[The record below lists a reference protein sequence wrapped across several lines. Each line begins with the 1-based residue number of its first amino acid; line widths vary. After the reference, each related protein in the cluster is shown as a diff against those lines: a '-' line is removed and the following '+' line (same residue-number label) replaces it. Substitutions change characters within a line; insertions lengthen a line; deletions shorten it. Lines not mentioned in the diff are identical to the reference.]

1 MQYTSGSTA
10 NPRGVVL
17 SMRNVT
23 ENVDQIIRNYF
34 RHEGG
39 APRLP
44 SSVVSWL
51 PLYHDMGLMVGLFIP
66 LFVGCPVI
74 LTSPEAFIRKPARWM
89 QLLAKHQA
97 PFSAAP
103 NFAFDLAVAK
113 TSEEDMAGLDLG
125 HVNTIINGAE
135 QVQPNT
141 ITKFLRRFRPYN
153 LMPAA
158 VKPSYGMAEA
168 VVYLATTKAGSPPTS
183 TEFDADSLARGHA
196 ELSTFE
202 TERATRL
209 IRYHSDDK
217 EPLLR
222 IVDPDSNIEL
232 GPGRIGEIWIH
243 GKNVSTGYHNAD
255 DALNRDKF
263 QASIREASAGT
274 PRSPWLRTGDL
285 GFIVGDEFYIV
296 GRMKD
301 LIIQDGVNHYPDDI
315 ETTVKEFTGG
325 RVAAFSV
332 SDDGV
337 EHLVIAAEV
346 RTEHGPD
353 KVTIMD
359 FSTIKRL
366 VVSALSKL
374 HGLHVTDFL
383 LVPPGALPKTT
394 SGKISRAACAKQY
407 GANKLQRSSNVPMT
421 DGSVTADK
429 LQKWFRE
436 YLSTHIECHPN
447 EVSLDVPIRDL
458 GLKSIDVLAIPGDLG
473 DRFGFC
479 IPDLAVWDN
488 PSAND
493 LIDSLLNQRSADSL
507 RESHGH
513 ADRNTQ
519 GRGSINE
526 PVAVIG
532 VGCRFPGDI
541 DGPERLWDFLTEKK
555 CAITAYPDR
564 GFTNAGTFAESG
576 GFLKDVAGFDNRFF
590 DIPPDEA
597 LRMDPQQRLLL
608 EVSWE
613 ALEHAGIIPESLR
626 LSRTG
631 VFVGVS
637 STDYVRLVSASAQQK
652 STIWDNTGGSSSI
665 IANRISYF
673 LDIQGPSIV
682 IDTACSSS
690 LVAVHLACRSLSTWD
705 CDIAL
710 VGGTNVL
717 ISPEPWGGFREAG
730 ILSQT
735 GCCHAFDKSADGM
748 VRGEGC
754 GVIVLQRLS
763 DARLEG
769 RRILAILTGSAVNQD
784 GKSNG
789 IMAPNPSA
797 QIGVLE
803 NACKSAR
810 VDPLEIGY
818 VEAHGTGTS
827 LGDRIEAHALG
838 MVFGRKRPGSGPLMI
853 GSIKPNIGHLEG
865 AAGIAGLIKA
875 VLMVERGS
883 LLPSGGFTEPNPAI
897 PFTELGLRVVD
908 ELQEWPVVA
917 GRPRRAGVSS
927 FGFGGTNAHVIVEE
941 AGSVGADTVSGR
953 ADVGGSGGGVVA
965 WVISGKTASALAAQ
979 AGRLGRYVRARPA
992 LDVVDVGY
1000 SLVSTRSVFDHRAVV
1015 VGQTR
1020 DELLA
1025 GLAGVVAG
1033 RPEAGVVCG
1042 VGKPAGKT
1050 AFVFAGQG
1058 SQWLGM
1064 GSELYAAYP
1073 VFAEALDAVVDELD
1087 RHLRYPLRDVIWGH
1101 DQDLLNTTEFAQPAL
1116 FAVEVALY
1124 RLLMSWGVRPGLVLG
1139 HSVGEL
1145 AAAHV
1150 AGALCLPDA
1159 AMLVAARGRLMQALP
1174 AGGAMFAVQARED
1187 EVAPMLGH
1195 DVSIA
1200 AVNGPASVVISGA
1213 HDAVSAIADR
1223 LRGQGRRVH
1232 RLAVSHAFH
1241 SALMEP
1247 MIAEFTAVAAELS
1260 VGLPTIPVISNVT
1273 GQLVADDFASAD
1285 YWARHIR
1292 AVVRFGDSVR
1302 SAHCAGASRFIEVG
1316 PGGGLTSLIEASLA
1330 DAQIVSVPTL
1340 RKDRPE
1346 PVSVMTAAAQ
1356 GFVSGMGLDWASVF
1370 SGYRPKRVELP
1381 TYAFQHQKFWLA
1393 PAPSVSDPTA
1403 AGQIGASDGGAE
1415 LLASSGF
1422 AARLAGRS
1430 ADEQLAAAIEVVCEH
1445 AAAVLG
1451 RDGAA
1456 GLDAGQAFAD
1466 SGFNSLSAVEL
1477 RNRLTAV
1484 TAVTLPATAIFDHPT
1499 PTELAQYLI
1508 TQIDGH
1514 GSSAAAAANPA
1525 ERIDALTDL
1534 FLQAC
1539 DAGRDADGWK
1549 MVALA
1554 SNTRERMSSPVRNN
1568 VSKNVALLADGISD
1582 VVVICIPT
1590 LTVLSDQREYRDI
1603 ANAMTGRHSVYSLT
1617 LPGFDSS
1624 DALPQNAD
1632 MIVETVSNAI
1642 IDVVGGSC
1650 RFVLSGYSS
1659 GGVLAYAL
1667 CSHLSVKHQRNPL
1680 GVALI
1685 DTYLP
1690 SQIANPS
1697 MNEGFSPN
1705 DTGKG
1710 LSREVIRVARMLN
1723 RLTAT
1728 RLTAAATYAAIF
1740 QAWEPGRSMAPVL
1753 NIVAKDRI
1761 ATVENLRE
1769 ERINRWRT
1777 AAAEAAYSVAEVPGD
1792 HFGMMSTSSEA
1803 IATEIHDWISGLVR
1817 GPHR

>member
-1 MQYTSGSTA
+1 
-10 NPRGVVL
+10 
-17 SMRNVT
+17 
-23 ENVDQIIRNYF
+23 
-34 RHEGG
+34 
-39 APRLP
+39 
-44 SSVVSWL
+44 
-51 PLYHDMGLMVGLFIP
+51 
-66 LFVGCPVI
+66 
-74 LTSPEAFIRKPARWM
+74 
-89 QLLAKHQA
+89 
-97 PFSAAP
+97 
-103 NFAFDLAVAK
+103 
-113 TSEEDMAGLDLG
+113 
-125 HVNTIINGAE
+125 
-135 QVQPNT
+135 
-141 ITKFLRRFRPYN
+141 
-153 LMPAA
+153 
-158 VKPSYGMAEA
+158 
-168 VVYLATTKAGSPPTS
+168 
-183 TEFDADSLARGHA
+183 
-196 ELSTFE
+196 
-202 TERATRL
+202 
-209 IRYHSDDK
+209 
-217 EPLLR
+217 
-222 IVDPDSNIEL
+222 
-232 GPGRIGEIWIH
+232 
-243 GKNVSTGYHNAD
+243 
-255 DALNRDKF
+255 
-263 QASIREASAGT
+263 
-274 PRSPWLRTGDL
+274 
-285 GFIVGDEFYIV
+285 
-296 GRMKD
+296 
-301 LIIQDGVNHYPDDI
+301 
-315 ETTVKEFTGG
+315 
-325 RVAAFSV
+325 
-332 SDDGV
+332 
-337 EHLVIAAEV
+337 
-346 RTEHGPD
+346 
-353 KVTIMD
+353 
-359 FSTIKRL
+359 
-366 VVSALSKL
+366 
-374 HGLHVTDFL
+374 
-383 LVPPGALPKTT
+383 
-394 SGKISRAACAKQY
+394 
-407 GANKLQRSSNVPMT
+407 MT

-436 YLSTHIECHPN
+436 YVSTHIECHPN

-541 DGPERLWDFLTEKK
+541 DGRERLWDFLTEKK

-673 LDIQGPSIV
+673 LDIQGPPIV

-1817 GPHR
+1817 GPHP

>member
-1 MQYTSGSTA
+1 
-10 NPRGVVL
+10 
-17 SMRNVT
+17 
-23 ENVDQIIRNYF
+23 
-34 RHEGG
+34 
-39 APRLP
+39 
-44 SSVVSWL
+44 
-51 PLYHDMGLMVGLFIP
+51 
-66 LFVGCPVI
+66 
-74 LTSPEAFIRKPARWM
+74 
-89 QLLAKHQA
+89 
-97 PFSAAP
+97 
-103 NFAFDLAVAK
+103 
-113 TSEEDMAGLDLG
+113 
-125 HVNTIINGAE
+125 
-135 QVQPNT
+135 
-141 ITKFLRRFRPYN
+141 
-153 LMPAA
+153 
-158 VKPSYGMAEA
+158 
-168 VVYLATTKAGSPPTS
+168 
-183 TEFDADSLARGHA
+183 
-196 ELSTFE
+196 
-202 TERATRL
+202 
-209 IRYHSDDK
+209 
-217 EPLLR
+217 
-222 IVDPDSNIEL
+222 
-232 GPGRIGEIWIH
+232 
-243 GKNVSTGYHNAD
+243 
-255 DALNRDKF
+255 
-263 QASIREASAGT
+263 
-274 PRSPWLRTGDL
+274 
-285 GFIVGDEFYIV
+285 
-296 GRMKD
+296 
-301 LIIQDGVNHYPDDI
+301 
-315 ETTVKEFTGG
+315 
-325 RVAAFSV
+325 
-332 SDDGV
+332 
-337 EHLVIAAEV
+337 
-346 RTEHGPD
+346 
-353 KVTIMD
+353 
-359 FSTIKRL
+359 
-366 VVSALSKL
+366 
-374 HGLHVTDFL
+374 
-383 LVPPGALPKTT
+383 
-394 SGKISRAACAKQY
+394 
-407 GANKLQRSSNVPMT
+407 MT

-436 YLSTHIECHPN
+436 YVSTHIECHPN

-673 LDIQGPSIV
+673 LDIQGPPIV

-992 LDVVDVGY
+992 LDVVDVGH

-1817 GPHR
+1817 GPHP

>member
-1 MQYTSGSTA
+1 
-10 NPRGVVL
+10 
-17 SMRNVT
+17 
-23 ENVDQIIRNYF
+23 
-34 RHEGG
+34 
-39 APRLP
+39 
-44 SSVVSWL
+44 
-51 PLYHDMGLMVGLFIP
+51 
-66 LFVGCPVI
+66 
-74 LTSPEAFIRKPARWM
+74 
-89 QLLAKHQA
+89 
-97 PFSAAP
+97 
-103 NFAFDLAVAK
+103 
-113 TSEEDMAGLDLG
+113 
-125 HVNTIINGAE
+125 
-135 QVQPNT
+135 
-141 ITKFLRRFRPYN
+141 
-153 LMPAA
+153 
-158 VKPSYGMAEA
+158 
-168 VVYLATTKAGSPPTS
+168 
-183 TEFDADSLARGHA
+183 
-196 ELSTFE
+196 
-202 TERATRL
+202 
-209 IRYHSDDK
+209 
-217 EPLLR
+217 
-222 IVDPDSNIEL
+222 
-232 GPGRIGEIWIH
+232 
-243 GKNVSTGYHNAD
+243 
-255 DALNRDKF
+255 
-263 QASIREASAGT
+263 
-274 PRSPWLRTGDL
+274 
-285 GFIVGDEFYIV
+285 
-296 GRMKD
+296 
-301 LIIQDGVNHYPDDI
+301 
-315 ETTVKEFTGG
+315 
-325 RVAAFSV
+325 
-332 SDDGV
+332 
-337 EHLVIAAEV
+337 
-346 RTEHGPD
+346 
-353 KVTIMD
+353 
-359 FSTIKRL
+359 
-366 VVSALSKL
+366 
-374 HGLHVTDFL
+374 
-383 LVPPGALPKTT
+383 
-394 SGKISRAACAKQY
+394 
-407 GANKLQRSSNVPMT
+407 
-421 DGSVTADK
+421 
-429 LQKWFRE
+429 
-436 YLSTHIECHPN
+436 
-447 EVSLDVPIRDL
+447 
-458 GLKSIDVLAIPGDLG
+458 
-473 DRFGFC
+473 
-479 IPDLAVWDN
+479 
-488 PSAND
+488 
-493 LIDSLLNQRSADSL
+493 
-507 RESHGH
+507 
-513 ADRNTQ
+513 
-519 GRGSINE
+519 
-526 PVAVIG
+526 
-532 VGCRFPGDI
+532 
-541 DGPERLWDFLTEKK
+541 
-555 CAITAYPDR
+555 
-564 GFTNAGTFAESG
+564 
-576 GFLKDVAGFDNRFF
+576 
-590 DIPPDEA
+590 
-597 LRMDPQQRLLL
+597 MDPQQRLLL

-1124 RLLMSWGVRPGLVLG
+1124 RLVMSWGVRPGLVLG

-1525 ERIDALTDL
+1525 ERIDALTDV

-1817 GPHR
+1817 GPHP

>member
-1 MQYTSGSTA
+1 
-10 NPRGVVL
+10 
-17 SMRNVT
+17 
-23 ENVDQIIRNYF
+23 
-34 RHEGG
+34 
-39 APRLP
+39 
-44 SSVVSWL
+44 
-51 PLYHDMGLMVGLFIP
+51 
-66 LFVGCPVI
+66 
-74 LTSPEAFIRKPARWM
+74 
-89 QLLAKHQA
+89 
-97 PFSAAP
+97 
-103 NFAFDLAVAK
+103 
-113 TSEEDMAGLDLG
+113 
-125 HVNTIINGAE
+125 
-135 QVQPNT
+135 
-141 ITKFLRRFRPYN
+141 
-153 LMPAA
+153 
-158 VKPSYGMAEA
+158 
-168 VVYLATTKAGSPPTS
+168 
-183 TEFDADSLARGHA
+183 
-196 ELSTFE
+196 
-202 TERATRL
+202 
-209 IRYHSDDK
+209 
-217 EPLLR
+217 
-222 IVDPDSNIEL
+222 
-232 GPGRIGEIWIH
+232 
-243 GKNVSTGYHNAD
+243 
-255 DALNRDKF
+255 
-263 QASIREASAGT
+263 
-274 PRSPWLRTGDL
+274 
-285 GFIVGDEFYIV
+285 
-296 GRMKD
+296 
-301 LIIQDGVNHYPDDI
+301 
-315 ETTVKEFTGG
+315 
-325 RVAAFSV
+325 
-332 SDDGV
+332 
-337 EHLVIAAEV
+337 
-346 RTEHGPD
+346 
-353 KVTIMD
+353 
-359 FSTIKRL
+359 
-366 VVSALSKL
+366 
-374 HGLHVTDFL
+374 
-383 LVPPGALPKTT
+383 
-394 SGKISRAACAKQY
+394 
-407 GANKLQRSSNVPMT
+407 MT

-436 YLSTHIECHPN
+436 YVSTHIECHPN

-1116 FAVEVALY
+1116 FAVEGALY

-1525 ERIDALTDL
+1525 KRIDALTDL

-1817 GPHR
+1817 GPHP

>member
-1 MQYTSGSTA
+1 MVS
-10 NPRGVVL
+10 RVL
-17 SMRNVT
+17 VHAYRV
-23 ENVDQIIRNYF
+23 
-34 RHEGG
+34 
-39 APRLP
+39 
-44 SSVVSWL
+44 SS
-51 PLYHDMGLMVGLFIP
+51 
-66 LFVGCPVI
+66 
-74 LTSPEAFIRKPARWM
+74 
-89 QLLAKHQA
+89 
-97 PFSAAP
+97 
-103 NFAFDLAVAK
+103 
-113 TSEEDMAGLDLG
+113 
-125 HVNTIINGAE
+125 
-135 QVQPNT
+135 
-141 ITKFLRRFRPYN
+141 
-153 LMPAA
+153 
-158 VKPSYGMAEA
+158 
-168 VVYLATTKAGSPPTS
+168 
-183 TEFDADSLARGHA
+183 
-196 ELSTFE
+196 
-202 TERATRL
+202 
-209 IRYHSDDK
+209 
-217 EPLLR
+217 
-222 IVDPDSNIEL
+222 
-232 GPGRIGEIWIH
+232 
-243 GKNVSTGYHNAD
+243 
-255 DALNRDKF
+255 
-263 QASIREASAGT
+263 
-274 PRSPWLRTGDL
+274 
-285 GFIVGDEFYIV
+285 
-296 GRMKD
+296 
-301 LIIQDGVNHYPDDI
+301 
-315 ETTVKEFTGG
+315 
-325 RVAAFSV
+325 
-332 SDDGV
+332 
-337 EHLVIAAEV
+337 
-346 RTEHGPD
+346 
-353 KVTIMD
+353 
-359 FSTIKRL
+359 
-366 VVSALSKL
+366 
-374 HGLHVTDFL
+374 
-383 LVPPGALPKTT
+383 
-394 SGKISRAACAKQY
+394 
-407 GANKLQRSSNVPMT
+407 
-421 DGSVTADK
+421 
-429 LQKWFRE
+429 
-436 YLSTHIECHPN
+436 N

-735 GCCHAFDKSADGM
+735 GCCRAFDKSADGM

-1817 GPHR
+1817 GPHP

>member
-1 MQYTSGSTA
+1 
-10 NPRGVVL
+10 
-17 SMRNVT
+17 
-23 ENVDQIIRNYF
+23 
-34 RHEGG
+34 
-39 APRLP
+39 
-44 SSVVSWL
+44 
-51 PLYHDMGLMVGLFIP
+51 
-66 LFVGCPVI
+66 
-74 LTSPEAFIRKPARWM
+74 
-89 QLLAKHQA
+89 
-97 PFSAAP
+97 
-103 NFAFDLAVAK
+103 
-113 TSEEDMAGLDLG
+113 
-125 HVNTIINGAE
+125 
-135 QVQPNT
+135 
-141 ITKFLRRFRPYN
+141 
-153 LMPAA
+153 
-158 VKPSYGMAEA
+158 
-168 VVYLATTKAGSPPTS
+168 
-183 TEFDADSLARGHA
+183 
-196 ELSTFE
+196 
-202 TERATRL
+202 
-209 IRYHSDDK
+209 
-217 EPLLR
+217 
-222 IVDPDSNIEL
+222 
-232 GPGRIGEIWIH
+232 
-243 GKNVSTGYHNAD
+243 
-255 DALNRDKF
+255 
-263 QASIREASAGT
+263 
-274 PRSPWLRTGDL
+274 
-285 GFIVGDEFYIV
+285 
-296 GRMKD
+296 
-301 LIIQDGVNHYPDDI
+301 
-315 ETTVKEFTGG
+315 
-325 RVAAFSV
+325 
-332 SDDGV
+332 
-337 EHLVIAAEV
+337 
-346 RTEHGPD
+346 
-353 KVTIMD
+353 
-359 FSTIKRL
+359 
-366 VVSALSKL
+366 
-374 HGLHVTDFL
+374 
-383 LVPPGALPKTT
+383 
-394 SGKISRAACAKQY
+394 
-407 GANKLQRSSNVPMT
+407 MT

-1393 PAPSVSDPTA
+1393 PAPPVSDPTA

-1817 GPHR
+1817 GPHP

>member
-1 MQYTSGSTA
+1 
-10 NPRGVVL
+10 
-17 SMRNVT
+17 
-23 ENVDQIIRNYF
+23 
-34 RHEGG
+34 
-39 APRLP
+39 
-44 SSVVSWL
+44 
-51 PLYHDMGLMVGLFIP
+51 
-66 LFVGCPVI
+66 
-74 LTSPEAFIRKPARWM
+74 
-89 QLLAKHQA
+89 
-97 PFSAAP
+97 
-103 NFAFDLAVAK
+103 
-113 TSEEDMAGLDLG
+113 
-125 HVNTIINGAE
+125 
-135 QVQPNT
+135 
-141 ITKFLRRFRPYN
+141 
-153 LMPAA
+153 
-158 VKPSYGMAEA
+158 
-168 VVYLATTKAGSPPTS
+168 
-183 TEFDADSLARGHA
+183 
-196 ELSTFE
+196 
-202 TERATRL
+202 
-209 IRYHSDDK
+209 
-217 EPLLR
+217 
-222 IVDPDSNIEL
+222 
-232 GPGRIGEIWIH
+232 
-243 GKNVSTGYHNAD
+243 
-255 DALNRDKF
+255 
-263 QASIREASAGT
+263 
-274 PRSPWLRTGDL
+274 
-285 GFIVGDEFYIV
+285 
-296 GRMKD
+296 
-301 LIIQDGVNHYPDDI
+301 
-315 ETTVKEFTGG
+315 
-325 RVAAFSV
+325 
-332 SDDGV
+332 
-337 EHLVIAAEV
+337 
-346 RTEHGPD
+346 
-353 KVTIMD
+353 
-359 FSTIKRL
+359 
-366 VVSALSKL
+366 
-374 HGLHVTDFL
+374 
-383 LVPPGALPKTT
+383 
-394 SGKISRAACAKQY
+394 
-407 GANKLQRSSNVPMT
+407 MT

-436 YLSTHIECHPN
+436 YVSTHIECHPN

-673 LDIQGPSIV
+673 LDIQGPPIV

-1195 DVSIA
+1195 YVSIA

-1817 GPHR
+1817 GPHP

>member
-1 MQYTSGSTA
+1 
-10 NPRGVVL
+10 
-17 SMRNVT
+17 
-23 ENVDQIIRNYF
+23 
-34 RHEGG
+34 
-39 APRLP
+39 
-44 SSVVSWL
+44 
-51 PLYHDMGLMVGLFIP
+51 
-66 LFVGCPVI
+66 
-74 LTSPEAFIRKPARWM
+74 
-89 QLLAKHQA
+89 
-97 PFSAAP
+97 
-103 NFAFDLAVAK
+103 
-113 TSEEDMAGLDLG
+113 
-125 HVNTIINGAE
+125 
-135 QVQPNT
+135 
-141 ITKFLRRFRPYN
+141 
-153 LMPAA
+153 
-158 VKPSYGMAEA
+158 
-168 VVYLATTKAGSPPTS
+168 
-183 TEFDADSLARGHA
+183 
-196 ELSTFE
+196 
-202 TERATRL
+202 
-209 IRYHSDDK
+209 
-217 EPLLR
+217 
-222 IVDPDSNIEL
+222 
-232 GPGRIGEIWIH
+232 
-243 GKNVSTGYHNAD
+243 
-255 DALNRDKF
+255 
-263 QASIREASAGT
+263 
-274 PRSPWLRTGDL
+274 
-285 GFIVGDEFYIV
+285 
-296 GRMKD
+296 
-301 LIIQDGVNHYPDDI
+301 
-315 ETTVKEFTGG
+315 
-325 RVAAFSV
+325 
-332 SDDGV
+332 
-337 EHLVIAAEV
+337 
-346 RTEHGPD
+346 
-353 KVTIMD
+353 
-359 FSTIKRL
+359 
-366 VVSALSKL
+366 
-374 HGLHVTDFL
+374 
-383 LVPPGALPKTT
+383 
-394 SGKISRAACAKQY
+394 
-407 GANKLQRSSNVPMT
+407 MT

-1124 RLLMSWGVRPGLVLG
+1124 RLVMSWGVRPGLVLG

-1145 AAAHV
+1145 AAA
-1150 AGALCLPDA
+1150 
-1159 AMLVAARGRLMQALP
+1159 
-1174 AGGAMFAVQARED
+1174 
-1187 EVAPMLGH
+1187 
-1195 DVSIA
+1195 
-1200 AVNGPASVVISGA
+1200 
-1213 HDAVSAIADR
+1213 
-1223 LRGQGRRVH
+1223 
-1232 RLAVSHAFH
+1232 
-1241 SALMEP
+1241 
-1247 MIAEFTAVAAELS
+1247 
-1260 VGLPTIPVISNVT
+1260 
-1273 GQLVADDFASAD
+1273 
-1285 YWARHIR
+1285 
-1292 AVVRFGDSVR
+1292 
-1302 SAHCAGASRFIEVG
+1302 
-1316 PGGGLTSLIEASLA
+1316 
-1330 DAQIVSVPTL
+1330 
-1340 RKDRPE
+1340 
-1346 PVSVMTAAAQ
+1346 
-1356 GFVSGMGLDWASVF
+1356 
-1370 SGYRPKRVELP
+1370 
-1381 TYAFQHQKFWLA
+1381 
-1393 PAPSVSDPTA
+1393 
-1403 AGQIGASDGGAE
+1403 
-1415 LLASSGF
+1415 
-1422 AARLAGRS
+1422 
-1430 ADEQLAAAIEVVCEH
+1430 
-1445 AAAVLG
+1445 
-1451 RDGAA
+1451 
-1456 GLDAGQAFAD
+1456 
-1466 SGFNSLSAVEL
+1466 
-1477 RNRLTAV
+1477 
-1484 TAVTLPATAIFDHPT
+1484 
-1499 PTELAQYLI
+1499 ELAQYLI

-1525 ERIDALTDL
+1525 ERIDALTDV

-1817 GPHR
+1817 GPHP

>member
-1 MQYTSGSTA
+1 
-10 NPRGVVL
+10 
-17 SMRNVT
+17 
-23 ENVDQIIRNYF
+23 
-34 RHEGG
+34 
-39 APRLP
+39 
-44 SSVVSWL
+44 
-51 PLYHDMGLMVGLFIP
+51 
-66 LFVGCPVI
+66 
-74 LTSPEAFIRKPARWM
+74 
-89 QLLAKHQA
+89 
-97 PFSAAP
+97 
-103 NFAFDLAVAK
+103 
-113 TSEEDMAGLDLG
+113 
-125 HVNTIINGAE
+125 
-135 QVQPNT
+135 
-141 ITKFLRRFRPYN
+141 
-153 LMPAA
+153 
-158 VKPSYGMAEA
+158 
-168 VVYLATTKAGSPPTS
+168 
-183 TEFDADSLARGHA
+183 
-196 ELSTFE
+196 
-202 TERATRL
+202 
-209 IRYHSDDK
+209 
-217 EPLLR
+217 
-222 IVDPDSNIEL
+222 
-232 GPGRIGEIWIH
+232 
-243 GKNVSTGYHNAD
+243 
-255 DALNRDKF
+255 
-263 QASIREASAGT
+263 
-274 PRSPWLRTGDL
+274 
-285 GFIVGDEFYIV
+285 
-296 GRMKD
+296 
-301 LIIQDGVNHYPDDI
+301 
-315 ETTVKEFTGG
+315 
-325 RVAAFSV
+325 
-332 SDDGV
+332 
-337 EHLVIAAEV
+337 
-346 RTEHGPD
+346 
-353 KVTIMD
+353 
-359 FSTIKRL
+359 
-366 VVSALSKL
+366 
-374 HGLHVTDFL
+374 
-383 LVPPGALPKTT
+383 
-394 SGKISRAACAKQY
+394 
-407 GANKLQRSSNVPMT
+407 MT

-626 LSRTG
+626 LSCTG

-1817 GPHR
+1817 GPHP

>member
-1 MQYTSGSTA
+1 MVS
-10 NPRGVVL
+10 RVL
-17 SMRNVT
+17 VHAYRV
-23 ENVDQIIRNYF
+23 
-34 RHEGG
+34 
-39 APRLP
+39 
-44 SSVVSWL
+44 SS
-51 PLYHDMGLMVGLFIP
+51 
-66 LFVGCPVI
+66 
-74 LTSPEAFIRKPARWM
+74 
-89 QLLAKHQA
+89 
-97 PFSAAP
+97 
-103 NFAFDLAVAK
+103 
-113 TSEEDMAGLDLG
+113 
-125 HVNTIINGAE
+125 
-135 QVQPNT
+135 
-141 ITKFLRRFRPYN
+141 
-153 LMPAA
+153 
-158 VKPSYGMAEA
+158 
-168 VVYLATTKAGSPPTS
+168 
-183 TEFDADSLARGHA
+183 
-196 ELSTFE
+196 
-202 TERATRL
+202 
-209 IRYHSDDK
+209 
-217 EPLLR
+217 
-222 IVDPDSNIEL
+222 
-232 GPGRIGEIWIH
+232 
-243 GKNVSTGYHNAD
+243 
-255 DALNRDKF
+255 
-263 QASIREASAGT
+263 
-274 PRSPWLRTGDL
+274 
-285 GFIVGDEFYIV
+285 
-296 GRMKD
+296 
-301 LIIQDGVNHYPDDI
+301 
-315 ETTVKEFTGG
+315 
-325 RVAAFSV
+325 
-332 SDDGV
+332 
-337 EHLVIAAEV
+337 
-346 RTEHGPD
+346 
-353 KVTIMD
+353 
-359 FSTIKRL
+359 
-366 VVSALSKL
+366 
-374 HGLHVTDFL
+374 
-383 LVPPGALPKTT
+383 
-394 SGKISRAACAKQY
+394 
-407 GANKLQRSSNVPMT
+407 
-421 DGSVTADK
+421 
-429 LQKWFRE
+429 
-436 YLSTHIECHPN
+436 N

-1159 AMLVAARGRLMQALP
+1159 AMLVAARGRLMQGLP

-1817 GPHR
+1817 GPHP

>member
-1 MQYTSGSTA
+1 
-10 NPRGVVL
+10 
-17 SMRNVT
+17 
-23 ENVDQIIRNYF
+23 
-34 RHEGG
+34 
-39 APRLP
+39 
-44 SSVVSWL
+44 
-51 PLYHDMGLMVGLFIP
+51 
-66 LFVGCPVI
+66 
-74 LTSPEAFIRKPARWM
+74 
-89 QLLAKHQA
+89 
-97 PFSAAP
+97 
-103 NFAFDLAVAK
+103 
-113 TSEEDMAGLDLG
+113 
-125 HVNTIINGAE
+125 
-135 QVQPNT
+135 
-141 ITKFLRRFRPYN
+141 
-153 LMPAA
+153 
-158 VKPSYGMAEA
+158 
-168 VVYLATTKAGSPPTS
+168 
-183 TEFDADSLARGHA
+183 
-196 ELSTFE
+196 
-202 TERATRL
+202 
-209 IRYHSDDK
+209 
-217 EPLLR
+217 
-222 IVDPDSNIEL
+222 
-232 GPGRIGEIWIH
+232 
-243 GKNVSTGYHNAD
+243 
-255 DALNRDKF
+255 
-263 QASIREASAGT
+263 
-274 PRSPWLRTGDL
+274 
-285 GFIVGDEFYIV
+285 
-296 GRMKD
+296 
-301 LIIQDGVNHYPDDI
+301 
-315 ETTVKEFTGG
+315 
-325 RVAAFSV
+325 
-332 SDDGV
+332 
-337 EHLVIAAEV
+337 
-346 RTEHGPD
+346 
-353 KVTIMD
+353 
-359 FSTIKRL
+359 
-366 VVSALSKL
+366 
-374 HGLHVTDFL
+374 
-383 LVPPGALPKTT
+383 
-394 SGKISRAACAKQY
+394 
-407 GANKLQRSSNVPMT
+407 MT

-908 ELQEWPVVA
+908 ELQEWSVVA

-965 WVISGKTASALAAQ
+965 WVISGKKASALAAQ

-1817 GPHR
+1817 GPHP

>member
-1 MQYTSGSTA
+1 
-10 NPRGVVL
+10 
-17 SMRNVT
+17 
-23 ENVDQIIRNYF
+23 
-34 RHEGG
+34 
-39 APRLP
+39 
-44 SSVVSWL
+44 
-51 PLYHDMGLMVGLFIP
+51 
-66 LFVGCPVI
+66 
-74 LTSPEAFIRKPARWM
+74 
-89 QLLAKHQA
+89 
-97 PFSAAP
+97 
-103 NFAFDLAVAK
+103 
-113 TSEEDMAGLDLG
+113 
-125 HVNTIINGAE
+125 
-135 QVQPNT
+135 
-141 ITKFLRRFRPYN
+141 
-153 LMPAA
+153 
-158 VKPSYGMAEA
+158 
-168 VVYLATTKAGSPPTS
+168 
-183 TEFDADSLARGHA
+183 
-196 ELSTFE
+196 
-202 TERATRL
+202 
-209 IRYHSDDK
+209 
-217 EPLLR
+217 
-222 IVDPDSNIEL
+222 
-232 GPGRIGEIWIH
+232 
-243 GKNVSTGYHNAD
+243 
-255 DALNRDKF
+255 
-263 QASIREASAGT
+263 
-274 PRSPWLRTGDL
+274 
-285 GFIVGDEFYIV
+285 
-296 GRMKD
+296 
-301 LIIQDGVNHYPDDI
+301 
-315 ETTVKEFTGG
+315 
-325 RVAAFSV
+325 
-332 SDDGV
+332 
-337 EHLVIAAEV
+337 
-346 RTEHGPD
+346 
-353 KVTIMD
+353 
-359 FSTIKRL
+359 
-366 VVSALSKL
+366 
-374 HGLHVTDFL
+374 
-383 LVPPGALPKTT
+383 
-394 SGKISRAACAKQY
+394 
-407 GANKLQRSSNVPMT
+407 MT

-1667 CSHLSVKHQRNPL
+1667 CSHVSVKHQRNPL

>member
-1 MQYTSGSTA
+1 MVS
-10 NPRGVVL
+10 RVL
-17 SMRNVT
+17 VHAYRV
-23 ENVDQIIRNYF
+23 
-34 RHEGG
+34 
-39 APRLP
+39 
-44 SSVVSWL
+44 SS
-51 PLYHDMGLMVGLFIP
+51 
-66 LFVGCPVI
+66 
-74 LTSPEAFIRKPARWM
+74 
-89 QLLAKHQA
+89 
-97 PFSAAP
+97 
-103 NFAFDLAVAK
+103 
-113 TSEEDMAGLDLG
+113 
-125 HVNTIINGAE
+125 
-135 QVQPNT
+135 
-141 ITKFLRRFRPYN
+141 
-153 LMPAA
+153 
-158 VKPSYGMAEA
+158 
-168 VVYLATTKAGSPPTS
+168 
-183 TEFDADSLARGHA
+183 
-196 ELSTFE
+196 
-202 TERATRL
+202 
-209 IRYHSDDK
+209 
-217 EPLLR
+217 
-222 IVDPDSNIEL
+222 
-232 GPGRIGEIWIH
+232 
-243 GKNVSTGYHNAD
+243 
-255 DALNRDKF
+255 
-263 QASIREASAGT
+263 
-274 PRSPWLRTGDL
+274 
-285 GFIVGDEFYIV
+285 
-296 GRMKD
+296 
-301 LIIQDGVNHYPDDI
+301 
-315 ETTVKEFTGG
+315 
-325 RVAAFSV
+325 
-332 SDDGV
+332 
-337 EHLVIAAEV
+337 
-346 RTEHGPD
+346 
-353 KVTIMD
+353 
-359 FSTIKRL
+359 
-366 VVSALSKL
+366 
-374 HGLHVTDFL
+374 
-383 LVPPGALPKTT
+383 
-394 SGKISRAACAKQY
+394 
-407 GANKLQRSSNVPMT
+407 
-421 DGSVTADK
+421 
-429 LQKWFRE
+429 
-436 YLSTHIECHPN
+436 N

-717 ISPEPWGGFREAG
+717 ISPEPSGGFREAG

-1817 GPHR
+1817 GPHP

>member
-1 MQYTSGSTA
+1 
-10 NPRGVVL
+10 
-17 SMRNVT
+17 
-23 ENVDQIIRNYF
+23 
-34 RHEGG
+34 
-39 APRLP
+39 
-44 SSVVSWL
+44 
-51 PLYHDMGLMVGLFIP
+51 
-66 LFVGCPVI
+66 
-74 LTSPEAFIRKPARWM
+74 
-89 QLLAKHQA
+89 
-97 PFSAAP
+97 
-103 NFAFDLAVAK
+103 
-113 TSEEDMAGLDLG
+113 
-125 HVNTIINGAE
+125 
-135 QVQPNT
+135 
-141 ITKFLRRFRPYN
+141 
-153 LMPAA
+153 
-158 VKPSYGMAEA
+158 
-168 VVYLATTKAGSPPTS
+168 
-183 TEFDADSLARGHA
+183 
-196 ELSTFE
+196 
-202 TERATRL
+202 
-209 IRYHSDDK
+209 
-217 EPLLR
+217 
-222 IVDPDSNIEL
+222 
-232 GPGRIGEIWIH
+232 
-243 GKNVSTGYHNAD
+243 
-255 DALNRDKF
+255 
-263 QASIREASAGT
+263 
-274 PRSPWLRTGDL
+274 
-285 GFIVGDEFYIV
+285 
-296 GRMKD
+296 
-301 LIIQDGVNHYPDDI
+301 
-315 ETTVKEFTGG
+315 
-325 RVAAFSV
+325 
-332 SDDGV
+332 
-337 EHLVIAAEV
+337 
-346 RTEHGPD
+346 
-353 KVTIMD
+353 
-359 FSTIKRL
+359 
-366 VVSALSKL
+366 
-374 HGLHVTDFL
+374 
-383 LVPPGALPKTT
+383 
-394 SGKISRAACAKQY
+394 
-407 GANKLQRSSNVPMT
+407 MT

-1101 DQDLLNTTEFAQPAL
+1101 DQDLLDTTEFAQPAL

-1124 RLLMSWGVRPGLVLG
+1124 RLVMSWGVRPGLVLG

-1525 ERIDALTDL
+1525 ERIDALTDV

-1817 GPHR
+1817 GPHP

>member
-1 MQYTSGSTA
+1 
-10 NPRGVVL
+10 
-17 SMRNVT
+17 
-23 ENVDQIIRNYF
+23 
-34 RHEGG
+34 
-39 APRLP
+39 
-44 SSVVSWL
+44 
-51 PLYHDMGLMVGLFIP
+51 
-66 LFVGCPVI
+66 
-74 LTSPEAFIRKPARWM
+74 
-89 QLLAKHQA
+89 
-97 PFSAAP
+97 
-103 NFAFDLAVAK
+103 
-113 TSEEDMAGLDLG
+113 
-125 HVNTIINGAE
+125 
-135 QVQPNT
+135 
-141 ITKFLRRFRPYN
+141 
-153 LMPAA
+153 
-158 VKPSYGMAEA
+158 
-168 VVYLATTKAGSPPTS
+168 
-183 TEFDADSLARGHA
+183 
-196 ELSTFE
+196 
-202 TERATRL
+202 
-209 IRYHSDDK
+209 
-217 EPLLR
+217 
-222 IVDPDSNIEL
+222 
-232 GPGRIGEIWIH
+232 
-243 GKNVSTGYHNAD
+243 
-255 DALNRDKF
+255 
-263 QASIREASAGT
+263 
-274 PRSPWLRTGDL
+274 
-285 GFIVGDEFYIV
+285 
-296 GRMKD
+296 
-301 LIIQDGVNHYPDDI
+301 
-315 ETTVKEFTGG
+315 
-325 RVAAFSV
+325 
-332 SDDGV
+332 
-337 EHLVIAAEV
+337 
-346 RTEHGPD
+346 
-353 KVTIMD
+353 
-359 FSTIKRL
+359 
-366 VVSALSKL
+366 
-374 HGLHVTDFL
+374 
-383 LVPPGALPKTT
+383 
-394 SGKISRAACAKQY
+394 
-407 GANKLQRSSNVPMT
+407 MT

-436 YLSTHIECHPN
+436 YVSTHIECHPN

-637 STDYVRLVSASAQQK
+637 STDYVWLVSASAQQK

-673 LDIQGPSIV
+673 LDIQGPPIV

-1817 GPHR
+1817 GPHP

>member
-1 MQYTSGSTA
+1 
-10 NPRGVVL
+10 
-17 SMRNVT
+17 
-23 ENVDQIIRNYF
+23 
-34 RHEGG
+34 
-39 APRLP
+39 
-44 SSVVSWL
+44 
-51 PLYHDMGLMVGLFIP
+51 
-66 LFVGCPVI
+66 
-74 LTSPEAFIRKPARWM
+74 
-89 QLLAKHQA
+89 
-97 PFSAAP
+97 
-103 NFAFDLAVAK
+103 
-113 TSEEDMAGLDLG
+113 
-125 HVNTIINGAE
+125 
-135 QVQPNT
+135 
-141 ITKFLRRFRPYN
+141 
-153 LMPAA
+153 
-158 VKPSYGMAEA
+158 
-168 VVYLATTKAGSPPTS
+168 
-183 TEFDADSLARGHA
+183 
-196 ELSTFE
+196 
-202 TERATRL
+202 
-209 IRYHSDDK
+209 
-217 EPLLR
+217 
-222 IVDPDSNIEL
+222 
-232 GPGRIGEIWIH
+232 
-243 GKNVSTGYHNAD
+243 
-255 DALNRDKF
+255 
-263 QASIREASAGT
+263 
-274 PRSPWLRTGDL
+274 
-285 GFIVGDEFYIV
+285 
-296 GRMKD
+296 
-301 LIIQDGVNHYPDDI
+301 
-315 ETTVKEFTGG
+315 
-325 RVAAFSV
+325 
-332 SDDGV
+332 
-337 EHLVIAAEV
+337 
-346 RTEHGPD
+346 
-353 KVTIMD
+353 
-359 FSTIKRL
+359 
-366 VVSALSKL
+366 
-374 HGLHVTDFL
+374 
-383 LVPPGALPKTT
+383 
-394 SGKISRAACAKQY
+394 
-407 GANKLQRSSNVPMT
+407 MT

-436 YLSTHIECHPN
+436 YVSTHIECHPN

-1761 ATVENLRE
+1761 ATVE
-1769 ERINRWRT
+1769 ISPGIPAWRDLPPRRGST
-1777 AAAEAAYSVAEVPGD
+1777 PACCAHEQTRLPSPG
-1792 HFGMMSTSSEA
+1792 GRCA
-1803 IATEIHDWISGLVR
+1803 R
-1817 GPHR
+1817 G

>member
-1 MQYTSGSTA
+1 
-10 NPRGVVL
+10 
-17 SMRNVT
+17 
-23 ENVDQIIRNYF
+23 
-34 RHEGG
+34 
-39 APRLP
+39 
-44 SSVVSWL
+44 
-51 PLYHDMGLMVGLFIP
+51 
-66 LFVGCPVI
+66 
-74 LTSPEAFIRKPARWM
+74 
-89 QLLAKHQA
+89 
-97 PFSAAP
+97 
-103 NFAFDLAVAK
+103 
-113 TSEEDMAGLDLG
+113 
-125 HVNTIINGAE
+125 
-135 QVQPNT
+135 
-141 ITKFLRRFRPYN
+141 
-153 LMPAA
+153 
-158 VKPSYGMAEA
+158 
-168 VVYLATTKAGSPPTS
+168 
-183 TEFDADSLARGHA
+183 
-196 ELSTFE
+196 
-202 TERATRL
+202 
-209 IRYHSDDK
+209 
-217 EPLLR
+217 
-222 IVDPDSNIEL
+222 
-232 GPGRIGEIWIH
+232 
-243 GKNVSTGYHNAD
+243 
-255 DALNRDKF
+255 
-263 QASIREASAGT
+263 
-274 PRSPWLRTGDL
+274 
-285 GFIVGDEFYIV
+285 
-296 GRMKD
+296 
-301 LIIQDGVNHYPDDI
+301 
-315 ETTVKEFTGG
+315 
-325 RVAAFSV
+325 
-332 SDDGV
+332 
-337 EHLVIAAEV
+337 
-346 RTEHGPD
+346 
-353 KVTIMD
+353 
-359 FSTIKRL
+359 
-366 VVSALSKL
+366 
-374 HGLHVTDFL
+374 
-383 LVPPGALPKTT
+383 
-394 SGKISRAACAKQY
+394 
-407 GANKLQRSSNVPMT
+407 MT

-555 CAITAYPDR
+555 CAITAYPDP

-1124 RLLMSWGVRPGLVLG
+1124 RLVMSWGVRPGLVLG

-1525 ERIDALTDL
+1525 ERIDALTDV

-1817 GPHR
+1817 GPHP

>member
-1 MQYTSGSTA
+1 MVS
-10 NPRGVVL
+10 RVL
-17 SMRNVT
+17 VHAYRV
-23 ENVDQIIRNYF
+23 
-34 RHEGG
+34 
-39 APRLP
+39 
-44 SSVVSWL
+44 SS
-51 PLYHDMGLMVGLFIP
+51 
-66 LFVGCPVI
+66 
-74 LTSPEAFIRKPARWM
+74 
-89 QLLAKHQA
+89 
-97 PFSAAP
+97 
-103 NFAFDLAVAK
+103 
-113 TSEEDMAGLDLG
+113 
-125 HVNTIINGAE
+125 
-135 QVQPNT
+135 
-141 ITKFLRRFRPYN
+141 
-153 LMPAA
+153 
-158 VKPSYGMAEA
+158 
-168 VVYLATTKAGSPPTS
+168 
-183 TEFDADSLARGHA
+183 
-196 ELSTFE
+196 
-202 TERATRL
+202 
-209 IRYHSDDK
+209 
-217 EPLLR
+217 
-222 IVDPDSNIEL
+222 
-232 GPGRIGEIWIH
+232 
-243 GKNVSTGYHNAD
+243 
-255 DALNRDKF
+255 
-263 QASIREASAGT
+263 
-274 PRSPWLRTGDL
+274 
-285 GFIVGDEFYIV
+285 
-296 GRMKD
+296 
-301 LIIQDGVNHYPDDI
+301 
-315 ETTVKEFTGG
+315 
-325 RVAAFSV
+325 
-332 SDDGV
+332 
-337 EHLVIAAEV
+337 
-346 RTEHGPD
+346 
-353 KVTIMD
+353 
-359 FSTIKRL
+359 
-366 VVSALSKL
+366 
-374 HGLHVTDFL
+374 
-383 LVPPGALPKTT
+383 
-394 SGKISRAACAKQY
+394 
-407 GANKLQRSSNVPMT
+407 
-421 DGSVTADK
+421 
-429 LQKWFRE
+429 
-436 YLSTHIECHPN
+436 N

-1064 GSELYAAYP
+1064 GSELYAVYP

-1817 GPHR
+1817 GPHP

>member
-1 MQYTSGSTA
+1 
-10 NPRGVVL
+10 
-17 SMRNVT
+17 
-23 ENVDQIIRNYF
+23 
-34 RHEGG
+34 
-39 APRLP
+39 
-44 SSVVSWL
+44 
-51 PLYHDMGLMVGLFIP
+51 
-66 LFVGCPVI
+66 
-74 LTSPEAFIRKPARWM
+74 
-89 QLLAKHQA
+89 
-97 PFSAAP
+97 
-103 NFAFDLAVAK
+103 
-113 TSEEDMAGLDLG
+113 
-125 HVNTIINGAE
+125 
-135 QVQPNT
+135 
-141 ITKFLRRFRPYN
+141 
-153 LMPAA
+153 
-158 VKPSYGMAEA
+158 
-168 VVYLATTKAGSPPTS
+168 
-183 TEFDADSLARGHA
+183 
-196 ELSTFE
+196 
-202 TERATRL
+202 
-209 IRYHSDDK
+209 
-217 EPLLR
+217 
-222 IVDPDSNIEL
+222 
-232 GPGRIGEIWIH
+232 
-243 GKNVSTGYHNAD
+243 
-255 DALNRDKF
+255 
-263 QASIREASAGT
+263 
-274 PRSPWLRTGDL
+274 
-285 GFIVGDEFYIV
+285 
-296 GRMKD
+296 
-301 LIIQDGVNHYPDDI
+301 
-315 ETTVKEFTGG
+315 
-325 RVAAFSV
+325 
-332 SDDGV
+332 
-337 EHLVIAAEV
+337 
-346 RTEHGPD
+346 
-353 KVTIMD
+353 
-359 FSTIKRL
+359 
-366 VVSALSKL
+366 
-374 HGLHVTDFL
+374 
-383 LVPPGALPKTT
+383 
-394 SGKISRAACAKQY
+394 
-407 GANKLQRSSNVPMT
+407 MT

-1568 VSKNVALLADGISD
+1568 VSKNVALLADGIPD

-1817 GPHR
+1817 GPHP

>member
-1 MQYTSGSTA
+1 
-10 NPRGVVL
+10 
-17 SMRNVT
+17 
-23 ENVDQIIRNYF
+23 
-34 RHEGG
+34 
-39 APRLP
+39 
-44 SSVVSWL
+44 
-51 PLYHDMGLMVGLFIP
+51 
-66 LFVGCPVI
+66 
-74 LTSPEAFIRKPARWM
+74 
-89 QLLAKHQA
+89 
-97 PFSAAP
+97 
-103 NFAFDLAVAK
+103 
-113 TSEEDMAGLDLG
+113 
-125 HVNTIINGAE
+125 
-135 QVQPNT
+135 
-141 ITKFLRRFRPYN
+141 
-153 LMPAA
+153 
-158 VKPSYGMAEA
+158 
-168 VVYLATTKAGSPPTS
+168 
-183 TEFDADSLARGHA
+183 
-196 ELSTFE
+196 
-202 TERATRL
+202 
-209 IRYHSDDK
+209 
-217 EPLLR
+217 
-222 IVDPDSNIEL
+222 
-232 GPGRIGEIWIH
+232 
-243 GKNVSTGYHNAD
+243 
-255 DALNRDKF
+255 
-263 QASIREASAGT
+263 
-274 PRSPWLRTGDL
+274 
-285 GFIVGDEFYIV
+285 
-296 GRMKD
+296 
-301 LIIQDGVNHYPDDI
+301 
-315 ETTVKEFTGG
+315 
-325 RVAAFSV
+325 
-332 SDDGV
+332 
-337 EHLVIAAEV
+337 
-346 RTEHGPD
+346 
-353 KVTIMD
+353 
-359 FSTIKRL
+359 
-366 VVSALSKL
+366 
-374 HGLHVTDFL
+374 
-383 LVPPGALPKTT
+383 
-394 SGKISRAACAKQY
+394 
-407 GANKLQRSSNVPMT
+407 MT

-1525 ERIDALTDL
+1525 ERIDALTDV

-1554 SNTRERMSSPVRNN
+1554 SNTRERMTSPVRNN

-1582 VVVICIPT
+1582 VVVICIST

-1817 GPHR
+1817 GPHP

>member
-1 MQYTSGSTA
+1 M
-10 NPRGVVL
+10 
-17 SMRNVT
+17 
-23 ENVDQIIRNYF
+23 
-34 RHEGG
+34 
-39 APRLP
+39 
-44 SSVVSWL
+44 
-51 PLYHDMGLMVGLFIP
+51 
-66 LFVGCPVI
+66 
-74 LTSPEAFIRKPARWM
+74 
-89 QLLAKHQA
+89 
-97 PFSAAP
+97 
-103 NFAFDLAVAK
+103 
-113 TSEEDMAGLDLG
+113 
-125 HVNTIINGAE
+125 
-135 QVQPNT
+135 
-141 ITKFLRRFRPYN
+141 
-153 LMPAA
+153 
-158 VKPSYGMAEA
+158 
-168 VVYLATTKAGSPPTS
+168 
-183 TEFDADSLARGHA
+183 
-196 ELSTFE
+196 
-202 TERATRL
+202 
-209 IRYHSDDK
+209 
-217 EPLLR
+217 
-222 IVDPDSNIEL
+222 
-232 GPGRIGEIWIH
+232 
-243 GKNVSTGYHNAD
+243 
-255 DALNRDKF
+255 
-263 QASIREASAGT
+263 
-274 PRSPWLRTGDL
+274 
-285 GFIVGDEFYIV
+285 
-296 GRMKD
+296 
-301 LIIQDGVNHYPDDI
+301 
-315 ETTVKEFTGG
+315 
-325 RVAAFSV
+325 
-332 SDDGV
+332 
-337 EHLVIAAEV
+337 
-346 RTEHGPD
+346 
-353 KVTIMD
+353 
-359 FSTIKRL
+359 
-366 VVSALSKL
+366 
-374 HGLHVTDFL
+374 
-383 LVPPGALPKTT
+383 
-394 SGKISRAACAKQY
+394 
-407 GANKLQRSSNVPMT
+407 
-421 DGSVTADK
+421 
-429 LQKWFRE
+429 
-436 YLSTHIECHPN
+436 STHIECHPN

-1817 GPHR
+1817 GPHP

>member
-1 MQYTSGSTA
+1 
-10 NPRGVVL
+10 
-17 SMRNVT
+17 
-23 ENVDQIIRNYF
+23 
-34 RHEGG
+34 
-39 APRLP
+39 
-44 SSVVSWL
+44 
-51 PLYHDMGLMVGLFIP
+51 
-66 LFVGCPVI
+66 
-74 LTSPEAFIRKPARWM
+74 
-89 QLLAKHQA
+89 
-97 PFSAAP
+97 
-103 NFAFDLAVAK
+103 
-113 TSEEDMAGLDLG
+113 
-125 HVNTIINGAE
+125 
-135 QVQPNT
+135 
-141 ITKFLRRFRPYN
+141 
-153 LMPAA
+153 
-158 VKPSYGMAEA
+158 
-168 VVYLATTKAGSPPTS
+168 
-183 TEFDADSLARGHA
+183 
-196 ELSTFE
+196 
-202 TERATRL
+202 
-209 IRYHSDDK
+209 
-217 EPLLR
+217 
-222 IVDPDSNIEL
+222 
-232 GPGRIGEIWIH
+232 
-243 GKNVSTGYHNAD
+243 
-255 DALNRDKF
+255 
-263 QASIREASAGT
+263 
-274 PRSPWLRTGDL
+274 
-285 GFIVGDEFYIV
+285 
-296 GRMKD
+296 
-301 LIIQDGVNHYPDDI
+301 
-315 ETTVKEFTGG
+315 
-325 RVAAFSV
+325 
-332 SDDGV
+332 
-337 EHLVIAAEV
+337 
-346 RTEHGPD
+346 
-353 KVTIMD
+353 
-359 FSTIKRL
+359 
-366 VVSALSKL
+366 
-374 HGLHVTDFL
+374 
-383 LVPPGALPKTT
+383 
-394 SGKISRAACAKQY
+394 
-407 GANKLQRSSNVPMT
+407 MT

-608 EVSWE
+608 EVSWG

>member
-1 MQYTSGSTA
+1 MVS
-10 NPRGVVL
+10 RVL
-17 SMRNVT
+17 VHAYRV
-23 ENVDQIIRNYF
+23 
-34 RHEGG
+34 
-39 APRLP
+39 
-44 SSVVSWL
+44 SS
-51 PLYHDMGLMVGLFIP
+51 
-66 LFVGCPVI
+66 
-74 LTSPEAFIRKPARWM
+74 
-89 QLLAKHQA
+89 
-97 PFSAAP
+97 
-103 NFAFDLAVAK
+103 
-113 TSEEDMAGLDLG
+113 
-125 HVNTIINGAE
+125 
-135 QVQPNT
+135 
-141 ITKFLRRFRPYN
+141 
-153 LMPAA
+153 
-158 VKPSYGMAEA
+158 
-168 VVYLATTKAGSPPTS
+168 
-183 TEFDADSLARGHA
+183 
-196 ELSTFE
+196 
-202 TERATRL
+202 
-209 IRYHSDDK
+209 
-217 EPLLR
+217 
-222 IVDPDSNIEL
+222 
-232 GPGRIGEIWIH
+232 
-243 GKNVSTGYHNAD
+243 
-255 DALNRDKF
+255 
-263 QASIREASAGT
+263 
-274 PRSPWLRTGDL
+274 
-285 GFIVGDEFYIV
+285 
-296 GRMKD
+296 
-301 LIIQDGVNHYPDDI
+301 
-315 ETTVKEFTGG
+315 
-325 RVAAFSV
+325 
-332 SDDGV
+332 
-337 EHLVIAAEV
+337 
-346 RTEHGPD
+346 
-353 KVTIMD
+353 
-359 FSTIKRL
+359 
-366 VVSALSKL
+366 
-374 HGLHVTDFL
+374 
-383 LVPPGALPKTT
+383 
-394 SGKISRAACAKQY
+394 
-407 GANKLQRSSNVPMT
+407 
-421 DGSVTADK
+421 
-429 LQKWFRE
+429 
-436 YLSTHIECHPN
+436 N

-637 STDYVRLVSASAQQK
+637 STDYVRLVSANAQQK

-1549 MVALA
+1549 MVSLA

-1817 GPHR
+1817 GPHP

>member
-1 MQYTSGSTA
+1 
-10 NPRGVVL
+10 
-17 SMRNVT
+17 
-23 ENVDQIIRNYF
+23 
-34 RHEGG
+34 
-39 APRLP
+39 
-44 SSVVSWL
+44 
-51 PLYHDMGLMVGLFIP
+51 
-66 LFVGCPVI
+66 
-74 LTSPEAFIRKPARWM
+74 
-89 QLLAKHQA
+89 
-97 PFSAAP
+97 
-103 NFAFDLAVAK
+103 
-113 TSEEDMAGLDLG
+113 
-125 HVNTIINGAE
+125 
-135 QVQPNT
+135 
-141 ITKFLRRFRPYN
+141 
-153 LMPAA
+153 
-158 VKPSYGMAEA
+158 
-168 VVYLATTKAGSPPTS
+168 
-183 TEFDADSLARGHA
+183 
-196 ELSTFE
+196 
-202 TERATRL
+202 
-209 IRYHSDDK
+209 
-217 EPLLR
+217 
-222 IVDPDSNIEL
+222 
-232 GPGRIGEIWIH
+232 
-243 GKNVSTGYHNAD
+243 
-255 DALNRDKF
+255 
-263 QASIREASAGT
+263 
-274 PRSPWLRTGDL
+274 
-285 GFIVGDEFYIV
+285 
-296 GRMKD
+296 
-301 LIIQDGVNHYPDDI
+301 
-315 ETTVKEFTGG
+315 
-325 RVAAFSV
+325 
-332 SDDGV
+332 
-337 EHLVIAAEV
+337 
-346 RTEHGPD
+346 
-353 KVTIMD
+353 
-359 FSTIKRL
+359 
-366 VVSALSKL
+366 
-374 HGLHVTDFL
+374 
-383 LVPPGALPKTT
+383 
-394 SGKISRAACAKQY
+394 
-407 GANKLQRSSNVPMT
+407 MT

-803 NACKSAR
+803 NVCKSAR

-965 WVISGKTASALAAQ
+965 WVISGKKASALAAQ

-1650 RFVLSGYSS
+1650 RFVLSGCSS

-1817 GPHR
+1817 GPHP

>member
-1 MQYTSGSTA
+1 
-10 NPRGVVL
+10 
-17 SMRNVT
+17 
-23 ENVDQIIRNYF
+23 
-34 RHEGG
+34 
-39 APRLP
+39 
-44 SSVVSWL
+44 
-51 PLYHDMGLMVGLFIP
+51 
-66 LFVGCPVI
+66 
-74 LTSPEAFIRKPARWM
+74 
-89 QLLAKHQA
+89 
-97 PFSAAP
+97 
-103 NFAFDLAVAK
+103 
-113 TSEEDMAGLDLG
+113 
-125 HVNTIINGAE
+125 
-135 QVQPNT
+135 
-141 ITKFLRRFRPYN
+141 
-153 LMPAA
+153 
-158 VKPSYGMAEA
+158 
-168 VVYLATTKAGSPPTS
+168 
-183 TEFDADSLARGHA
+183 
-196 ELSTFE
+196 
-202 TERATRL
+202 
-209 IRYHSDDK
+209 
-217 EPLLR
+217 
-222 IVDPDSNIEL
+222 
-232 GPGRIGEIWIH
+232 
-243 GKNVSTGYHNAD
+243 
-255 DALNRDKF
+255 
-263 QASIREASAGT
+263 
-274 PRSPWLRTGDL
+274 
-285 GFIVGDEFYIV
+285 
-296 GRMKD
+296 
-301 LIIQDGVNHYPDDI
+301 
-315 ETTVKEFTGG
+315 
-325 RVAAFSV
+325 
-332 SDDGV
+332 
-337 EHLVIAAEV
+337 
-346 RTEHGPD
+346 
-353 KVTIMD
+353 
-359 FSTIKRL
+359 
-366 VVSALSKL
+366 
-374 HGLHVTDFL
+374 
-383 LVPPGALPKTT
+383 
-394 SGKISRAACAKQY
+394 
-407 GANKLQRSSNVPMT
+407 MT

-1150 AGALCLPDA
+1150 AGALCLLDA

>member
-1 MQYTSGSTA
+1 
-10 NPRGVVL
+10 
-17 SMRNVT
+17 
-23 ENVDQIIRNYF
+23 
-34 RHEGG
+34 
-39 APRLP
+39 
-44 SSVVSWL
+44 
-51 PLYHDMGLMVGLFIP
+51 
-66 LFVGCPVI
+66 
-74 LTSPEAFIRKPARWM
+74 
-89 QLLAKHQA
+89 
-97 PFSAAP
+97 
-103 NFAFDLAVAK
+103 
-113 TSEEDMAGLDLG
+113 
-125 HVNTIINGAE
+125 
-135 QVQPNT
+135 
-141 ITKFLRRFRPYN
+141 
-153 LMPAA
+153 
-158 VKPSYGMAEA
+158 
-168 VVYLATTKAGSPPTS
+168 
-183 TEFDADSLARGHA
+183 
-196 ELSTFE
+196 
-202 TERATRL
+202 
-209 IRYHSDDK
+209 
-217 EPLLR
+217 
-222 IVDPDSNIEL
+222 
-232 GPGRIGEIWIH
+232 
-243 GKNVSTGYHNAD
+243 
-255 DALNRDKF
+255 
-263 QASIREASAGT
+263 
-274 PRSPWLRTGDL
+274 
-285 GFIVGDEFYIV
+285 
-296 GRMKD
+296 
-301 LIIQDGVNHYPDDI
+301 
-315 ETTVKEFTGG
+315 
-325 RVAAFSV
+325 
-332 SDDGV
+332 
-337 EHLVIAAEV
+337 
-346 RTEHGPD
+346 
-353 KVTIMD
+353 
-359 FSTIKRL
+359 
-366 VVSALSKL
+366 
-374 HGLHVTDFL
+374 
-383 LVPPGALPKTT
+383 
-394 SGKISRAACAKQY
+394 
-407 GANKLQRSSNVPMT
+407 MT

-436 YLSTHIECHPN
+436 YVSTHIECHPN

-1370 SGYRPKRVELP
+1370 SGYLPKRVELP

-1817 GPHR
+1817 GPHP

>member
-1 MQYTSGSTA
+1 
-10 NPRGVVL
+10 
-17 SMRNVT
+17 
-23 ENVDQIIRNYF
+23 
-34 RHEGG
+34 
-39 APRLP
+39 
-44 SSVVSWL
+44 
-51 PLYHDMGLMVGLFIP
+51 
-66 LFVGCPVI
+66 
-74 LTSPEAFIRKPARWM
+74 
-89 QLLAKHQA
+89 
-97 PFSAAP
+97 
-103 NFAFDLAVAK
+103 
-113 TSEEDMAGLDLG
+113 
-125 HVNTIINGAE
+125 
-135 QVQPNT
+135 
-141 ITKFLRRFRPYN
+141 
-153 LMPAA
+153 
-158 VKPSYGMAEA
+158 
-168 VVYLATTKAGSPPTS
+168 
-183 TEFDADSLARGHA
+183 
-196 ELSTFE
+196 
-202 TERATRL
+202 
-209 IRYHSDDK
+209 
-217 EPLLR
+217 
-222 IVDPDSNIEL
+222 
-232 GPGRIGEIWIH
+232 
-243 GKNVSTGYHNAD
+243 
-255 DALNRDKF
+255 
-263 QASIREASAGT
+263 
-274 PRSPWLRTGDL
+274 
-285 GFIVGDEFYIV
+285 
-296 GRMKD
+296 
-301 LIIQDGVNHYPDDI
+301 
-315 ETTVKEFTGG
+315 
-325 RVAAFSV
+325 
-332 SDDGV
+332 
-337 EHLVIAAEV
+337 
-346 RTEHGPD
+346 
-353 KVTIMD
+353 
-359 FSTIKRL
+359 
-366 VVSALSKL
+366 
-374 HGLHVTDFL
+374 
-383 LVPPGALPKTT
+383 
-394 SGKISRAACAKQY
+394 
-407 GANKLQRSSNVPMT
+407 MT

-436 YLSTHIECHPN
+436 YVSTHIECHPN

-1539 DAGRDADGWK
+1539 DAGRDADDWK

-1817 GPHR
+1817 GPHP

>member
-1 MQYTSGSTA
+1 MVS
-10 NPRGVVL
+10 RVL
-17 SMRNVT
+17 VHAYRV
-23 ENVDQIIRNYF
+23 
-34 RHEGG
+34 
-39 APRLP
+39 
-44 SSVVSWL
+44 SS
-51 PLYHDMGLMVGLFIP
+51 
-66 LFVGCPVI
+66 
-74 LTSPEAFIRKPARWM
+74 
-89 QLLAKHQA
+89 
-97 PFSAAP
+97 
-103 NFAFDLAVAK
+103 
-113 TSEEDMAGLDLG
+113 
-125 HVNTIINGAE
+125 
-135 QVQPNT
+135 
-141 ITKFLRRFRPYN
+141 
-153 LMPAA
+153 
-158 VKPSYGMAEA
+158 
-168 VVYLATTKAGSPPTS
+168 
-183 TEFDADSLARGHA
+183 
-196 ELSTFE
+196 
-202 TERATRL
+202 
-209 IRYHSDDK
+209 
-217 EPLLR
+217 
-222 IVDPDSNIEL
+222 
-232 GPGRIGEIWIH
+232 
-243 GKNVSTGYHNAD
+243 
-255 DALNRDKF
+255 
-263 QASIREASAGT
+263 
-274 PRSPWLRTGDL
+274 
-285 GFIVGDEFYIV
+285 
-296 GRMKD
+296 
-301 LIIQDGVNHYPDDI
+301 
-315 ETTVKEFTGG
+315 
-325 RVAAFSV
+325 
-332 SDDGV
+332 
-337 EHLVIAAEV
+337 
-346 RTEHGPD
+346 
-353 KVTIMD
+353 
-359 FSTIKRL
+359 
-366 VVSALSKL
+366 
-374 HGLHVTDFL
+374 
-383 LVPPGALPKTT
+383 
-394 SGKISRAACAKQY
+394 
-407 GANKLQRSSNVPMT
+407 
-421 DGSVTADK
+421 
-429 LQKWFRE
+429 
-436 YLSTHIECHPN
+436 N

-458 GLKSIDVLAIPGDLG
+458 GLKSIDILAIPGDLG

-479 IPDLAVWDN
+479 IPDLPVWDN

-1817 GPHR
+1817 GPHP

>member
-1 MQYTSGSTA
+1 
-10 NPRGVVL
+10 
-17 SMRNVT
+17 
-23 ENVDQIIRNYF
+23 
-34 RHEGG
+34 
-39 APRLP
+39 
-44 SSVVSWL
+44 
-51 PLYHDMGLMVGLFIP
+51 
-66 LFVGCPVI
+66 
-74 LTSPEAFIRKPARWM
+74 
-89 QLLAKHQA
+89 
-97 PFSAAP
+97 
-103 NFAFDLAVAK
+103 
-113 TSEEDMAGLDLG
+113 
-125 HVNTIINGAE
+125 
-135 QVQPNT
+135 
-141 ITKFLRRFRPYN
+141 
-153 LMPAA
+153 
-158 VKPSYGMAEA
+158 
-168 VVYLATTKAGSPPTS
+168 
-183 TEFDADSLARGHA
+183 
-196 ELSTFE
+196 
-202 TERATRL
+202 
-209 IRYHSDDK
+209 
-217 EPLLR
+217 
-222 IVDPDSNIEL
+222 
-232 GPGRIGEIWIH
+232 
-243 GKNVSTGYHNAD
+243 
-255 DALNRDKF
+255 
-263 QASIREASAGT
+263 
-274 PRSPWLRTGDL
+274 
-285 GFIVGDEFYIV
+285 
-296 GRMKD
+296 
-301 LIIQDGVNHYPDDI
+301 
-315 ETTVKEFTGG
+315 
-325 RVAAFSV
+325 
-332 SDDGV
+332 
-337 EHLVIAAEV
+337 
-346 RTEHGPD
+346 
-353 KVTIMD
+353 
-359 FSTIKRL
+359 
-366 VVSALSKL
+366 
-374 HGLHVTDFL
+374 
-383 LVPPGALPKTT
+383 
-394 SGKISRAACAKQY
+394 
-407 GANKLQRSSNVPMT
+407 MT

-436 YLSTHIECHPN
+436 YVSTHIECHPN

-673 LDIQGPSIV
+673 LDIQGPPIV

-803 NACKSAR
+803 NACKSAL

-1650 RFVLSGYSS
+1650 CFVLSGYSS

-1817 GPHR
+1817 GPHP

>member
-1 MQYTSGSTA
+1 
-10 NPRGVVL
+10 
-17 SMRNVT
+17 
-23 ENVDQIIRNYF
+23 
-34 RHEGG
+34 
-39 APRLP
+39 
-44 SSVVSWL
+44 
-51 PLYHDMGLMVGLFIP
+51 
-66 LFVGCPVI
+66 
-74 LTSPEAFIRKPARWM
+74 
-89 QLLAKHQA
+89 
-97 PFSAAP
+97 
-103 NFAFDLAVAK
+103 
-113 TSEEDMAGLDLG
+113 
-125 HVNTIINGAE
+125 
-135 QVQPNT
+135 
-141 ITKFLRRFRPYN
+141 
-153 LMPAA
+153 
-158 VKPSYGMAEA
+158 
-168 VVYLATTKAGSPPTS
+168 
-183 TEFDADSLARGHA
+183 
-196 ELSTFE
+196 
-202 TERATRL
+202 
-209 IRYHSDDK
+209 
-217 EPLLR
+217 
-222 IVDPDSNIEL
+222 
-232 GPGRIGEIWIH
+232 
-243 GKNVSTGYHNAD
+243 
-255 DALNRDKF
+255 
-263 QASIREASAGT
+263 
-274 PRSPWLRTGDL
+274 
-285 GFIVGDEFYIV
+285 
-296 GRMKD
+296 
-301 LIIQDGVNHYPDDI
+301 
-315 ETTVKEFTGG
+315 
-325 RVAAFSV
+325 
-332 SDDGV
+332 
-337 EHLVIAAEV
+337 
-346 RTEHGPD
+346 
-353 KVTIMD
+353 
-359 FSTIKRL
+359 
-366 VVSALSKL
+366 
-374 HGLHVTDFL
+374 
-383 LVPPGALPKTT
+383 
-394 SGKISRAACAKQY
+394 
-407 GANKLQRSSNVPMT
+407 MT

-853 GSIKPNIGHLEG
+853 VSIKPNIGHLEG

-1817 GPHR
+1817 GPHP

>member
-1 MQYTSGSTA
+1 MVS
-10 NPRGVVL
+10 RVL
-17 SMRNVT
+17 VHAYRV
-23 ENVDQIIRNYF
+23 
-34 RHEGG
+34 
-39 APRLP
+39 
-44 SSVVSWL
+44 SS
-51 PLYHDMGLMVGLFIP
+51 
-66 LFVGCPVI
+66 
-74 LTSPEAFIRKPARWM
+74 
-89 QLLAKHQA
+89 
-97 PFSAAP
+97 
-103 NFAFDLAVAK
+103 
-113 TSEEDMAGLDLG
+113 
-125 HVNTIINGAE
+125 
-135 QVQPNT
+135 
-141 ITKFLRRFRPYN
+141 
-153 LMPAA
+153 
-158 VKPSYGMAEA
+158 
-168 VVYLATTKAGSPPTS
+168 
-183 TEFDADSLARGHA
+183 
-196 ELSTFE
+196 
-202 TERATRL
+202 
-209 IRYHSDDK
+209 
-217 EPLLR
+217 
-222 IVDPDSNIEL
+222 
-232 GPGRIGEIWIH
+232 
-243 GKNVSTGYHNAD
+243 
-255 DALNRDKF
+255 
-263 QASIREASAGT
+263 
-274 PRSPWLRTGDL
+274 
-285 GFIVGDEFYIV
+285 
-296 GRMKD
+296 
-301 LIIQDGVNHYPDDI
+301 
-315 ETTVKEFTGG
+315 
-325 RVAAFSV
+325 
-332 SDDGV
+332 
-337 EHLVIAAEV
+337 
-346 RTEHGPD
+346 
-353 KVTIMD
+353 
-359 FSTIKRL
+359 
-366 VVSALSKL
+366 
-374 HGLHVTDFL
+374 
-383 LVPPGALPKTT
+383 
-394 SGKISRAACAKQY
+394 
-407 GANKLQRSSNVPMT
+407 
-421 DGSVTADK
+421 
-429 LQKWFRE
+429 
-436 YLSTHIECHPN
+436 N

-555 CAITAYPDR
+555 CAITASPDR

-1466 SGFNSLSAVEL
+1466 SGFNSLRAVEL

-1817 GPHR
+1817 GPHP

>member
-1 MQYTSGSTA
+1 
-10 NPRGVVL
+10 
-17 SMRNVT
+17 
-23 ENVDQIIRNYF
+23 
-34 RHEGG
+34 
-39 APRLP
+39 
-44 SSVVSWL
+44 
-51 PLYHDMGLMVGLFIP
+51 
-66 LFVGCPVI
+66 
-74 LTSPEAFIRKPARWM
+74 
-89 QLLAKHQA
+89 
-97 PFSAAP
+97 
-103 NFAFDLAVAK
+103 
-113 TSEEDMAGLDLG
+113 
-125 HVNTIINGAE
+125 
-135 QVQPNT
+135 
-141 ITKFLRRFRPYN
+141 
-153 LMPAA
+153 
-158 VKPSYGMAEA
+158 
-168 VVYLATTKAGSPPTS
+168 
-183 TEFDADSLARGHA
+183 
-196 ELSTFE
+196 
-202 TERATRL
+202 
-209 IRYHSDDK
+209 
-217 EPLLR
+217 
-222 IVDPDSNIEL
+222 
-232 GPGRIGEIWIH
+232 
-243 GKNVSTGYHNAD
+243 
-255 DALNRDKF
+255 
-263 QASIREASAGT
+263 
-274 PRSPWLRTGDL
+274 
-285 GFIVGDEFYIV
+285 
-296 GRMKD
+296 
-301 LIIQDGVNHYPDDI
+301 
-315 ETTVKEFTGG
+315 
-325 RVAAFSV
+325 
-332 SDDGV
+332 
-337 EHLVIAAEV
+337 
-346 RTEHGPD
+346 
-353 KVTIMD
+353 
-359 FSTIKRL
+359 
-366 VVSALSKL
+366 
-374 HGLHVTDFL
+374 
-383 LVPPGALPKTT
+383 
-394 SGKISRAACAKQY
+394 
-407 GANKLQRSSNVPMT
+407 MT

-1697 MNEGFSPN
+1697 MNEEFSPN

-1817 GPHR
+1817 GPHP

>member
-1 MQYTSGSTA
+1 
-10 NPRGVVL
+10 
-17 SMRNVT
+17 
-23 ENVDQIIRNYF
+23 
-34 RHEGG
+34 
-39 APRLP
+39 
-44 SSVVSWL
+44 
-51 PLYHDMGLMVGLFIP
+51 
-66 LFVGCPVI
+66 
-74 LTSPEAFIRKPARWM
+74 
-89 QLLAKHQA
+89 
-97 PFSAAP
+97 
-103 NFAFDLAVAK
+103 
-113 TSEEDMAGLDLG
+113 
-125 HVNTIINGAE
+125 
-135 QVQPNT
+135 
-141 ITKFLRRFRPYN
+141 
-153 LMPAA
+153 
-158 VKPSYGMAEA
+158 
-168 VVYLATTKAGSPPTS
+168 
-183 TEFDADSLARGHA
+183 
-196 ELSTFE
+196 
-202 TERATRL
+202 
-209 IRYHSDDK
+209 
-217 EPLLR
+217 
-222 IVDPDSNIEL
+222 
-232 GPGRIGEIWIH
+232 
-243 GKNVSTGYHNAD
+243 
-255 DALNRDKF
+255 
-263 QASIREASAGT
+263 
-274 PRSPWLRTGDL
+274 
-285 GFIVGDEFYIV
+285 
-296 GRMKD
+296 
-301 LIIQDGVNHYPDDI
+301 
-315 ETTVKEFTGG
+315 
-325 RVAAFSV
+325 
-332 SDDGV
+332 
-337 EHLVIAAEV
+337 
-346 RTEHGPD
+346 
-353 KVTIMD
+353 
-359 FSTIKRL
+359 
-366 VVSALSKL
+366 
-374 HGLHVTDFL
+374 
-383 LVPPGALPKTT
+383 
-394 SGKISRAACAKQY
+394 
-407 GANKLQRSSNVPMT
+407 MT

-436 YLSTHIECHPN
+436 YVSTHIECHPN

-1213 HDAVSAIADR
+1213 HDAVSAVADR

-1817 GPHR
+1817 GPHP

>member
-1 MQYTSGSTA
+1 
-10 NPRGVVL
+10 
-17 SMRNVT
+17 
-23 ENVDQIIRNYF
+23 
-34 RHEGG
+34 
-39 APRLP
+39 
-44 SSVVSWL
+44 
-51 PLYHDMGLMVGLFIP
+51 
-66 LFVGCPVI
+66 
-74 LTSPEAFIRKPARWM
+74 
-89 QLLAKHQA
+89 
-97 PFSAAP
+97 
-103 NFAFDLAVAK
+103 
-113 TSEEDMAGLDLG
+113 
-125 HVNTIINGAE
+125 
-135 QVQPNT
+135 
-141 ITKFLRRFRPYN
+141 
-153 LMPAA
+153 
-158 VKPSYGMAEA
+158 
-168 VVYLATTKAGSPPTS
+168 
-183 TEFDADSLARGHA
+183 
-196 ELSTFE
+196 
-202 TERATRL
+202 
-209 IRYHSDDK
+209 
-217 EPLLR
+217 
-222 IVDPDSNIEL
+222 
-232 GPGRIGEIWIH
+232 
-243 GKNVSTGYHNAD
+243 
-255 DALNRDKF
+255 
-263 QASIREASAGT
+263 
-274 PRSPWLRTGDL
+274 
-285 GFIVGDEFYIV
+285 
-296 GRMKD
+296 
-301 LIIQDGVNHYPDDI
+301 
-315 ETTVKEFTGG
+315 
-325 RVAAFSV
+325 
-332 SDDGV
+332 
-337 EHLVIAAEV
+337 
-346 RTEHGPD
+346 
-353 KVTIMD
+353 
-359 FSTIKRL
+359 
-366 VVSALSKL
+366 
-374 HGLHVTDFL
+374 
-383 LVPPGALPKTT
+383 
-394 SGKISRAACAKQY
+394 
-407 GANKLQRSSNVPMT
+407 MT

-1554 SNTRERMSSPVRNN
+1554 SNTCERMSSPVRNN

-1817 GPHR
+1817 GPHP

>member
-1 MQYTSGSTA
+1 MVS
-10 NPRGVVL
+10 RVL
-17 SMRNVT
+17 VHAYRV
-23 ENVDQIIRNYF
+23 
-34 RHEGG
+34 
-39 APRLP
+39 
-44 SSVVSWL
+44 SS
-51 PLYHDMGLMVGLFIP
+51 
-66 LFVGCPVI
+66 
-74 LTSPEAFIRKPARWM
+74 
-89 QLLAKHQA
+89 
-97 PFSAAP
+97 
-103 NFAFDLAVAK
+103 
-113 TSEEDMAGLDLG
+113 
-125 HVNTIINGAE
+125 
-135 QVQPNT
+135 
-141 ITKFLRRFRPYN
+141 
-153 LMPAA
+153 
-158 VKPSYGMAEA
+158 
-168 VVYLATTKAGSPPTS
+168 
-183 TEFDADSLARGHA
+183 
-196 ELSTFE
+196 
-202 TERATRL
+202 
-209 IRYHSDDK
+209 
-217 EPLLR
+217 
-222 IVDPDSNIEL
+222 
-232 GPGRIGEIWIH
+232 
-243 GKNVSTGYHNAD
+243 
-255 DALNRDKF
+255 
-263 QASIREASAGT
+263 
-274 PRSPWLRTGDL
+274 
-285 GFIVGDEFYIV
+285 
-296 GRMKD
+296 
-301 LIIQDGVNHYPDDI
+301 
-315 ETTVKEFTGG
+315 
-325 RVAAFSV
+325 
-332 SDDGV
+332 
-337 EHLVIAAEV
+337 
-346 RTEHGPD
+346 
-353 KVTIMD
+353 
-359 FSTIKRL
+359 
-366 VVSALSKL
+366 
-374 HGLHVTDFL
+374 
-383 LVPPGALPKTT
+383 
-394 SGKISRAACAKQY
+394 
-407 GANKLQRSSNVPMT
+407 
-421 DGSVTADK
+421 
-429 LQKWFRE
+429 
-436 YLSTHIECHPN
+436 N

-1514 GSSAAAAANPA
+1514 GSSAAAAAKPA

-1817 GPHR
+1817 GPHP

>member
-1 MQYTSGSTA
+1 
-10 NPRGVVL
+10 
-17 SMRNVT
+17 
-23 ENVDQIIRNYF
+23 
-34 RHEGG
+34 
-39 APRLP
+39 
-44 SSVVSWL
+44 
-51 PLYHDMGLMVGLFIP
+51 
-66 LFVGCPVI
+66 
-74 LTSPEAFIRKPARWM
+74 
-89 QLLAKHQA
+89 
-97 PFSAAP
+97 
-103 NFAFDLAVAK
+103 
-113 TSEEDMAGLDLG
+113 
-125 HVNTIINGAE
+125 
-135 QVQPNT
+135 
-141 ITKFLRRFRPYN
+141 
-153 LMPAA
+153 
-158 VKPSYGMAEA
+158 
-168 VVYLATTKAGSPPTS
+168 
-183 TEFDADSLARGHA
+183 
-196 ELSTFE
+196 
-202 TERATRL
+202 
-209 IRYHSDDK
+209 
-217 EPLLR
+217 
-222 IVDPDSNIEL
+222 
-232 GPGRIGEIWIH
+232 
-243 GKNVSTGYHNAD
+243 
-255 DALNRDKF
+255 
-263 QASIREASAGT
+263 
-274 PRSPWLRTGDL
+274 
-285 GFIVGDEFYIV
+285 
-296 GRMKD
+296 
-301 LIIQDGVNHYPDDI
+301 
-315 ETTVKEFTGG
+315 
-325 RVAAFSV
+325 
-332 SDDGV
+332 
-337 EHLVIAAEV
+337 
-346 RTEHGPD
+346 
-353 KVTIMD
+353 
-359 FSTIKRL
+359 
-366 VVSALSKL
+366 
-374 HGLHVTDFL
+374 
-383 LVPPGALPKTT
+383 
-394 SGKISRAACAKQY
+394 
-407 GANKLQRSSNVPMT
+407 MT

-436 YLSTHIECHPN
+436 YVSTHIECHPN

-979 AGRLGRYVRARPA
+979 EGRLGRYVRARPA

-1116 FAVEVALY
+1116 FAVEGALY

-1302 SAHCAGASRFIEVG
+1302 SAHCAGASRFIEGG

-1817 GPHR
+1817 GPHP

>member
-1 MQYTSGSTA
+1 MVS
-10 NPRGVVL
+10 RVL
-17 SMRNVT
+17 VHAYRV
-23 ENVDQIIRNYF
+23 
-34 RHEGG
+34 
-39 APRLP
+39 
-44 SSVVSWL
+44 SS
-51 PLYHDMGLMVGLFIP
+51 
-66 LFVGCPVI
+66 
-74 LTSPEAFIRKPARWM
+74 
-89 QLLAKHQA
+89 
-97 PFSAAP
+97 
-103 NFAFDLAVAK
+103 
-113 TSEEDMAGLDLG
+113 
-125 HVNTIINGAE
+125 
-135 QVQPNT
+135 
-141 ITKFLRRFRPYN
+141 
-153 LMPAA
+153 
-158 VKPSYGMAEA
+158 
-168 VVYLATTKAGSPPTS
+168 
-183 TEFDADSLARGHA
+183 
-196 ELSTFE
+196 
-202 TERATRL
+202 
-209 IRYHSDDK
+209 
-217 EPLLR
+217 
-222 IVDPDSNIEL
+222 
-232 GPGRIGEIWIH
+232 
-243 GKNVSTGYHNAD
+243 
-255 DALNRDKF
+255 
-263 QASIREASAGT
+263 
-274 PRSPWLRTGDL
+274 
-285 GFIVGDEFYIV
+285 
-296 GRMKD
+296 
-301 LIIQDGVNHYPDDI
+301 
-315 ETTVKEFTGG
+315 
-325 RVAAFSV
+325 
-332 SDDGV
+332 
-337 EHLVIAAEV
+337 
-346 RTEHGPD
+346 
-353 KVTIMD
+353 
-359 FSTIKRL
+359 
-366 VVSALSKL
+366 
-374 HGLHVTDFL
+374 
-383 LVPPGALPKTT
+383 
-394 SGKISRAACAKQY
+394 
-407 GANKLQRSSNVPMT
+407 
-421 DGSVTADK
+421 
-429 LQKWFRE
+429 
-436 YLSTHIECHPN
+436 N

-1690 SQIANPS
+1690 SQIANSS

-1817 GPHR
+1817 GPHP

>member
-1 MQYTSGSTA
+1 
-10 NPRGVVL
+10 
-17 SMRNVT
+17 
-23 ENVDQIIRNYF
+23 
-34 RHEGG
+34 
-39 APRLP
+39 
-44 SSVVSWL
+44 
-51 PLYHDMGLMVGLFIP
+51 
-66 LFVGCPVI
+66 
-74 LTSPEAFIRKPARWM
+74 
-89 QLLAKHQA
+89 
-97 PFSAAP
+97 
-103 NFAFDLAVAK
+103 
-113 TSEEDMAGLDLG
+113 
-125 HVNTIINGAE
+125 
-135 QVQPNT
+135 
-141 ITKFLRRFRPYN
+141 
-153 LMPAA
+153 
-158 VKPSYGMAEA
+158 
-168 VVYLATTKAGSPPTS
+168 
-183 TEFDADSLARGHA
+183 
-196 ELSTFE
+196 
-202 TERATRL
+202 
-209 IRYHSDDK
+209 
-217 EPLLR
+217 
-222 IVDPDSNIEL
+222 
-232 GPGRIGEIWIH
+232 
-243 GKNVSTGYHNAD
+243 
-255 DALNRDKF
+255 
-263 QASIREASAGT
+263 
-274 PRSPWLRTGDL
+274 
-285 GFIVGDEFYIV
+285 
-296 GRMKD
+296 
-301 LIIQDGVNHYPDDI
+301 
-315 ETTVKEFTGG
+315 
-325 RVAAFSV
+325 
-332 SDDGV
+332 
-337 EHLVIAAEV
+337 
-346 RTEHGPD
+346 
-353 KVTIMD
+353 
-359 FSTIKRL
+359 
-366 VVSALSKL
+366 
-374 HGLHVTDFL
+374 
-383 LVPPGALPKTT
+383 
-394 SGKISRAACAKQY
+394 
-407 GANKLQRSSNVPMT
+407 MT

-827 LGDRIEAHALG
+827 LGDRIEAQALG

-1445 AAAVLG
+1445 AATVLG

-1817 GPHR
+1817 GPHP

>member
-1 MQYTSGSTA
+1 
-10 NPRGVVL
+10 
-17 SMRNVT
+17 
-23 ENVDQIIRNYF
+23 
-34 RHEGG
+34 
-39 APRLP
+39 
-44 SSVVSWL
+44 
-51 PLYHDMGLMVGLFIP
+51 
-66 LFVGCPVI
+66 
-74 LTSPEAFIRKPARWM
+74 
-89 QLLAKHQA
+89 
-97 PFSAAP
+97 
-103 NFAFDLAVAK
+103 
-113 TSEEDMAGLDLG
+113 
-125 HVNTIINGAE
+125 
-135 QVQPNT
+135 
-141 ITKFLRRFRPYN
+141 
-153 LMPAA
+153 
-158 VKPSYGMAEA
+158 
-168 VVYLATTKAGSPPTS
+168 
-183 TEFDADSLARGHA
+183 
-196 ELSTFE
+196 
-202 TERATRL
+202 
-209 IRYHSDDK
+209 
-217 EPLLR
+217 
-222 IVDPDSNIEL
+222 
-232 GPGRIGEIWIH
+232 
-243 GKNVSTGYHNAD
+243 
-255 DALNRDKF
+255 
-263 QASIREASAGT
+263 
-274 PRSPWLRTGDL
+274 
-285 GFIVGDEFYIV
+285 
-296 GRMKD
+296 
-301 LIIQDGVNHYPDDI
+301 
-315 ETTVKEFTGG
+315 
-325 RVAAFSV
+325 
-332 SDDGV
+332 
-337 EHLVIAAEV
+337 
-346 RTEHGPD
+346 
-353 KVTIMD
+353 
-359 FSTIKRL
+359 
-366 VVSALSKL
+366 
-374 HGLHVTDFL
+374 
-383 LVPPGALPKTT
+383 
-394 SGKISRAACAKQY
+394 
-407 GANKLQRSSNVPMT
+407 MT

-735 GCCHAFDKSADGM
+735 DCCHAFDKSADGM

-1213 HDAVSAIADR
+1213 HDAVSAIVDR

-1817 GPHR
+1817 GPHP